1 MIVGE
6 DVEIFEHLFL
16 MAGLWSSAA
25 TLKNGLEIPQKLNI
39 NLSYWPA
46 IPILGIYPKELKIC
60 LHKNLYRNVQI
71 STIHNW
77 LKVETIKI
85 STDKWVNK
93 RWCIHSMEYNSA
105 ERKKGRVIHATTW
118 MDLENI
124 IPVKEVRHKCHI
136 LRDSSY
142 MNVLSRQIHED
153 KK

>member
-6 DVEIFEHLFL
+6 DVEIFEHIYDGRNIKQCSHFEK
-16 MAGLWSSAA
+16 WFRNSS
-25 TLKNGLEIPQKLNI
+25 KIKHKFI
-39 NLSYWPA
+39 
-46 IPILGIYPKELKIC
+46 ILASHSNPRYIPKELKIC
-60 LHKNLYRNVQI
+60 LHKNLYRNIQI

-93 RWCIHSMEYNSA
+93 RWCIHSVEYNSA

-124 IPVKEVRHKCHI
+124 IPVKRVRTQTSHI
-136 LRDSSY
+136 TWFLLY
-142 MNVLSRQIHED
+142 ECLE
-153 KK
+153 